1 MNFLKHETVKIVGQ
15 DTYNKNVRR
24 NNYLGHQDLVEGY
37 EFRFNR
43 SDFQYCIMDTD
54 SAYFAISGDSL
65 QDVVKPH
72 LFNEFQ
78 QQKKYW
84 FGRDDTPANKLY
96 DSRTPGLFK
105 LEYKG
110 DCVISLA
117 SKMHYCD
124 EKKFSSKGISKNQ
137 NEITKQKYLNALSG
151 NGGQEFINNGF
162 RTGFTSAEK
171 LYRKL
176 NKEIPLSQI
185 KTFLQ
190 QQEVYQLHRQQRK
203 VPVYSPITVYSIND
217 QWQIDL
223 IDLSRYAKWNSGYKY
238 LLCVID
244 VFSRRTFVV
253 AMKKSDSTEAMKK
266 VFDIETPILIQS
278 DSGTEFL
285 NGAFQRLLTSKGVRH
300 ITVEV
305 GDHKRQGIIERFN
318 RTLENIIALYQEAR
332 RTNTY
337 IDVLEDIVY
346 NYNHTYHRGINGI
359 PQQLYLGNPSTG
371 TMNVKIKKNAISVGD
386 KVRLLKTRQAF
397 RKGYEPKYSHTI
409 YKVISGNGYSYFIA
423 DDDDREPRMTN
434 MERRN
439 KRELEELV
447 SSRVTKRTFTVL
459 RIEIRIHQKNKN
471 N

>member
-1 MNFLKHETVKIVGQ
+1 MERLYELY
-15 DTYNKNVRR
+15 YN
-24 NNYLGHQDLVEGY
+24 
-37 EFRFNR
+37 
-43 SDFQYCIMDTD
+43 
-54 SAYFAISGDSL
+54 
-65 QDVVKPH
+65 P
-72 LFNEFQ
+72 
-78 QQKKYW
+78 
-84 FGRDDTPANKLY
+84 
-96 DSRTPGLFK
+96 
-105 LEYKG
+105 
-110 DCVISLA
+110 
-117 SKMHYCD
+117 
-124 EKKFSSKGISKNQ
+124 
-137 NEITKQKYLNALSG
+137 
-151 NGGQEFINNGF
+151 

-203 VPVYSPITVYSIND
+203 APVYSPITVYSIND

-244 VFSRRTFVV
+244 IFSRRAFVV
-253 AMKKSDSTEAMKK
+253 AMKKKSDSTEAMKK
-266 VFDIETPILIQS
+266 VLDIEKPILIQS
-278 DSGTEFL
+278 DNGTEIL

-359 PQQLYLGNPSTG
+359 PQQLYLSNPSTG
-371 TMNVKIKKNAISVGD
+371 TMNVKIKKNAIGVGD

-423 DDDDREPRMTN
+423 DDDGNILPKAYKYYELQRIESTQRFHTESRQREPRMTN
-434 MERRN
+434 KERRN
-439 KRELEELV
+439 KRELEELG
-447 SSRVTKRTFTVL
+447 
-459 RIEIRIHQKNKN
+459 RIRGPAYKNGEH
-471 N
+471 